1 MDKISKLNIL
11 LKLLHV
17 IDFVIL
23 NYGVHVQHDV
33 SVFQDLT
40 TISHFEQI
48 VKFPNHFCKKKILKQ
63 QFHLSHRR
71 YYMYLNIFFFRFLV
85 VSSKRPVS
93 TAGYVD
99 NNQVL

>member
-11 LKLLHV
+11 LKLL

-33 SVFQDLT
+33 YFFQDLT

-48 VKFPNHFCKKKILKQ
+48 WRPFSNHFCKKNLKTTISS
-63 QFHLSHRR
+63 FTPSLLHVFKH
-71 YYMYLNIFFFRFLV
+71 FFFQIPG

-93 TAGYVD
+93 TTGYVD

>member
-11 LKLLHV
+11 LKLL

-48 VKFPNHFCKKKILKQ
+48 
-63 QFHLSHRR
+63 
-71 YYMYLNIFFFRFLV
+71 
-85 VSSKRPVS
+85 
-93 TAGYVD
+93 
-99 NNQVL
+99 

>member
-11 LKLLHV
+11 LKLL

-33 SVFQDLT
+33 YFLQDLT

-48 VKFPNHFCKKKILKQ
+48 
-63 QFHLSHRR
+63 
-71 YYMYLNIFFFRFLV
+71 
-85 VSSKRPVS
+85 
-93 TAGYVD
+93 
-99 NNQVL
+99 

>member
-23 NYGVHVQHDV
+23 NYGVYVQHDV
-33 SVFQDLT
+33 YFFQDLT

-48 VKFPNHFCKKKILKQ
+48 
-63 QFHLSHRR
+63 
-71 YYMYLNIFFFRFLV
+71 
-85 VSSKRPVS
+85 
-93 TAGYVD
+93 
-99 NNQVL
+99 